1 MPADSISTDPI
12 STDPDA
18 LVVFVTAPDTEV
30 AAALARAVVEEGLAA
45 CGNLVPGLR
54 SIYRWQGEICDEAE
68 VLILFKT
75 RAERFEALRDRIEA
89 LHPYDCPEVIAL
101 PVVGGSAAYLQWIAE
116 NTA

>member
-1 MPADSISTDPI
+1 MTAES
-12 STDPDA
+12 DA
-18 LVVFVTAPDTEV
+18 LVVLVTAPDTEV
-30 AAALARAVVEEGLAA
+30 AASLARAMVAEGLAA

-75 RAERFEALRDRIEA
+75 RAGRFAALRDRIEA

-101 PVVGGSAAYLQWIAE
+101 PVVGGSAAYLQWIAD